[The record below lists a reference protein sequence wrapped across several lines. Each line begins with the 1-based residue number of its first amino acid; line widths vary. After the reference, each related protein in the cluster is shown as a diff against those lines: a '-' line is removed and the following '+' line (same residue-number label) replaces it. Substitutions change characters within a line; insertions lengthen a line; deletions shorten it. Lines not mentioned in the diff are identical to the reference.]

1 MMAIKIKVEDM
12 VWDAD
17 ESDAKYIRDLPTSFE
32 VKVKDEHITDCFN
45 GKFSPE
51 TDELVWKSIEE
62 IYPWCIAQC
71 SYKFIVANGEE
82 SL

>member
-17 ESDAKYIRDLPTSFE
+17 ESDAEYIKDLPTSFE
-32 VKVKDEHITDCFN
+32 VDMKEEDIADYLNGDEIY
-45 GKFSPE
+45 E
-51 TDELVWKSIEE
+51 ELVWKSIEE

-71 SYKFIVANGEE
+71 SYKFIVVNGEE